1 MARSATGLPSSRLTV
16 PDAAAEAVAGIVQRP
31 GRAVLTMLGTVLGVG
46 AFVAVLG
53 LTATGAG
60 QISRQF
66 TVLEDTTVTVEDNG
80 PANNVAAPG
89 TNPPIGFPADADAVA
104 DHIKGVVAAGVWWP
118 VSLPEGTSFTGSL
131 ALSAAAS
138 QTISL
143 LAASPGAVRAMGL
156 KLVAGSPLSAY
167 ENDTKQHVAVID
179 TTTAASLGISAARL
193 ASHPAVFVDGV
204 AYTVVGVYSSA
215 RRVAAQ
221 ESAMLI
227 PEQTA
232 LADYGNPEPGISR
245 RAAATFAMLRDA
257 ARFFSAAGDDGG
269 PGGPGCRMGGDPLD
283 CLDQRPAQHPRSLP
297 GDMPARDLGVGLAVP
312 RGQAGPRAQLARVP
326 EPGDVA
332 DLGDDDGGEHRA
344 DAGQLLD
351 HLAAAVGGQQVRD
364 HLAQHG
370 DLGGELAGQ
379 LPQRRHLPGIR
390 LRQAEGVQPRRPGH
404 PEDIRA
410 GHRDAEL
417 GQHRVHLIFAAGPQV
432 HELLPVARQLPELPH
447 LSRGDPGL
455 GQPAHPQQVS
465 QIRCVTLIVF
475 DPAVGERL
483 HAQRM
488 RQVHLGARRG
498 QGVRRPVPP
507 VRGLQDHLRGLT
519 GPGDLR
525 PQLRRAVGD
534 PRRAQPPAIL
544 GHPHQHA
551 APAVQIH
558 AHDLPAVIRCLHWGP
573 PFFLVETDAL
583 QLPASAREREA
594 PLLHRI
600 NLNWAPLQGYY

>member
-89 TNPPIGFPADADAVA
+89 TNPPIGFRPTRTRS
-104 DHIKGVVAAGVWWP
+104 P
-118 VSLPEGTSFTGSL
+118 TTSRAWSPRASGGQYRSRRARASRAGSL

-167 ENDTKQHVAVID
+167 ENDTRQHVAVID

-232 LADYGNPEPGISR
+232 LADYGNPEPGIGNQ
-245 RAAATFAMLRDA
+245 DE
-257 ARFFSAAGDDGG
+257 
-269 PGGPGCRMGGDPLD
+269 
-283 CLDQRPAQHPRSLP
+283 
-297 GDMPARDLGVGLAVP
+297 
-312 RGQAGPRAQLARVP
+312 AQLVLWTRT
-326 EPGDVA
+326 G
-332 DLGDDDGGEHRA
+332 
-344 DAGQLLD
+344 
-351 HLAAAVGGQQVRD
+351 AA
-364 HLAQHG
+364 
-370 DLGGELAGQ
+370 
-379 LPQRRHLPGIR
+379 
-390 LRQAEGVQPRRPGH
+390 QA
-404 PEDIRA
+404 
-410 GHRDAEL
+410 
-417 GQHRVHLIFAAGPQV
+417 
-432 HELLPVARQLPELPH
+432 VARQIAAAELPA
-447 LSRGDPGL
+447 DPGRL
-455 GQPAHPQQVS
+455 VVTSPPSPQSLQSEVS
-465 QIRCVTLIVF
+465 GDLAGLFLILALVSLLIG
-475 DPAVGERL
+475 AVGIANTTLVAVLERTEEI
-483 HAQRM
+483 
-488 RQVHLGARRG
+488 G
-498 QGVRRPVPP
+498 
-507 VRGLQDHLRGLT
+507 
-519 GPGDLR
+519 
-525 PQLRRAVGD
+525 LRRAVGAR
-534 PRRAQPPAIL
+534 PRHIAAQFLAESTALGTLGGLIGTCIGVGTVVIFAAARDWTAIL
-544 GHPHQHA
+544 NP
-551 APAVQIH
+551 VYT
-558 AHDLPAVIRCLHWGP
+558 LPCP
-573 PFFLVETDAL
+573 P
-583 QLPASAREREA
+583 R
-594 PLLHRI
+594 
-600 NLNWAPLQGYY
+600 